1 MNSVLQIAAEAARK
15 VNQAQALVT
24 NNLANAG
31 TTAFKADLY
40 AAQAT
45 YLGDGS
51 RDASAIPSTPVSA
64 VDFGGGSLV
73 ATGRDLDIAINGQG
87 WMQVMTPQGEQV
99 LSRRGDLRIENNGNL
114 IDAAGNQIMGE
125 GGPINLPPASSIN
138 IGVDGTISL
147 IPLGEAPVASA
158 TIDRILLVNPNSADL
173 EKGLDGN
180 IRANA
185 NADLEPDAAVTVVVG
200 SLETSNVNSV
210 AAMVQMIELSRS
222 FESHVKTMQSADEL
236 DDSSASLM
244 RLE

>member
-1 MNSVLQIAAEAARK
+1 MNSVIQIAAEAARK
-15 VNQAQALVT
+15 VSQAQALVT

-40 AAQAT
+40 AAQT
-45 YLGDGS
+45 NYLGVSS
-51 RDASAIPSTPVSA
+51 RDASAIPSTPLTA

-73 ATGRDLDIAINGQG
+73 ATGRELDIAINGQG
-87 WMQVMTPQGEQV
+87 WMQVLTPQGEEV

-125 GGPINLPPASSIN
+125 GGPINLPPASTIN

-147 IPLGEAPVASA
+147 IPLGEAPVAGA
-158 TIDRILLVNPNSADL
+158 TVDRILLVNPNPADL
-173 EKGLDGN
+173 EKGLDGH
-180 IRANA
+180 IRANQDA
-185 NADLEPDAAVTVVVG
+185 NLEPDAAVNIVVG
-200 SLETSNVNSV
+200 SLESSNVNSV

>member
-1 MNSVLQIAAEAARK
+1 MNSVIQIAAEAARK
-15 VNQAQALVT
+15 VSQAQALVT

-45 YLGDGS
+45 YLGADS
-51 RDASAIPSTPVSA
+51 RDASAIPSTHVSA

-73 ATGRDLDIAINGQG
+73 ATGRDLDVAINGQG
-87 WMQVMTPQGEQV
+87 WMQVITPQGEQV

-125 GGPINLPPASSIN
+125 GGPINLPPATSVSI
-138 IGVDGTISL
+138 GMDGTISL

-158 TIDRILLVNPNSADL
+158 TIDRILLVNPNPENL
-173 EKGLDGN
+173 EKGLDGH

-185 NADLEPDAAVTVVVG
+185 NANLEPDAAVTVVVG

-222 FESHVKTMQSADEL
+222 FESHVKAMQSADEL
-236 DDSSASLM
+236 DNSSASIM